1 MKILK
6 LTFAALVF
14 TMLSCNSP
22 MEQLYTADNA
32 TNIINS
38 LSQKDATLFKEAIQ
52 LFPNEHLEKQT
63 VAQILQE
70 YHSLIE
76 TSVTEALSL
85 QKIYPTLFLY
95 RTPQAQIQGKFSQM
109 VENKNV
115 DYTIDLQ
122 IKNEFKAYES
132 APIQLVDAAL
142 KSTQD
147 QVTVYGYKTL
157 FTYTLK
163 PETGETKSGTL
174 LGYRLV
180 NQTNEQTVIT
190 NSGQGMNEFIY
201 IPQLGND
208 DAKNRLIKNWTN
220 GNRLVNG
227 AENNKQFAIYCEEA
241 LKQLQII

>member
-1 MKILK
+1 MKIFK
-6 LTFAALVF
+6 LTYAALAF
-14 TMLSCNSP
+14 TVLSCNSP
-22 MEQLYTADNA
+22 MDKMYRADES
-32 TNIINS
+32 TDIINS
-38 LSQKDATLFKEAIQ
+38 LSQKDAGLFEEAIQ
-52 LFPNEHLEKQT
+52 LFPKENLEKKT
-63 VAQILQE
+63 VSEILQE
-70 YHSLIE
+70 YNLLIE
-76 TSVTEALSL
+76 NSTKEALSL

-109 VENKNV
+109 VDNKNV

-122 IKNEFKAYES
+122 VKNEFKAYES
-132 APIQLVDAAL
+132 EPIQLVDPAL

-147 QVTVYGYKTL
+147 QVKVYGYKTV
-157 FTYTLK
+157 FAYTLT
-163 PETGETKSGTL
+163 PETGESKTGTL

-190 NSGQGMNEFIY
+190 NFGQGMNEFIY